1 MFIKTILFI
10 LLLGIF
16 EVVGAAKVTRVIDG
30 DTFEIETGEKVRL
43 IGINAPEISDIFGV
57 ESKEY
62 LMQLIEGKD
71 VDLQDD
77 NLSNKTDRYNRL
89 LKYVILNGEDINNK
103 LIINGYA
110 FAYLKYNFEKSELY
124 KESQISASKNGTGM
138 WNNNSKTSNPVE
150 NKIVVHEPKLMSF
163 KNQIILV
170 SIIVLLLV
178 GIISYFKK

>member
-1 MFIKTILFI
+1 MFKRIILFI
-10 LLLGIF
+10 LLISFF
-16 EVVGAAKVTRVIDG
+16 EVLNASKVTRVVDG
-30 DTFEIETGEKVRL
+30 DTFEIESGEKVRL

-62 LMQLIEGKD
+62 LISLIEGKD
-71 VDLQDD
+71 VELKDD

-124 KESQISASKNGTGM
+124 KESQILASKNGLGM
-138 WNNNSKTSNPVE
+138 WNNNIKSSNSVL
-150 NKIVVHEPKLMSF
+150 NKIVVNEPKLISY
-163 KNQIILV
+163 KNQIILI
-170 SIIVLLLV
+170 SILVLLFI

>member
-1 MFIKTILFI
+1 MLKRIVLFI
-10 LLLGIF
+10 LLVSFF
-16 EVVGAAKVTRVIDG
+16 EVLNASKVTRVIDG

-62 LMQLIEGKD
+62 LIQLIEGKE
-71 VDLQDD
+71 VELLDD

-103 LIINGYA
+103 LIINGYV

-124 KESQISASKNGTGM
+124 KESQILASKNGIGM
-138 WNNNSKTSNPVE
+138 WNNNSKTSNSLE

-163 KNQIILV
+163 KNQIILI

-178 GIISYFKK
+178 GIISYYKK

>member
-1 MFIKTILFI
+1 MSKRIVLFI
-10 LLLGIF
+10 LLISFF
-16 EVVGAAKVTRVIDG
+16 EVLNASKVTRVIDG

-62 LMQLIEGKD
+62 LIQLIEGKE
-71 VDLQDD
+71 VELLDD

-124 KESQISASKNGTGM
+124 KESQISASKNGLGM
-138 WNNNSKTSNPVE
+138 WSSNSKKSNSVE
-150 NKIVVHEPKLMSF
+150 NKVVVHESKSISN
-163 KNQIILV
+163 KNIIILI
-170 SIIVLLLV
+170 SILILLFV
-178 GIISYFKK
+178 GIIAYFKK

>member
-1 MFIKTILFI
+1 MLKRIVLFI
-10 LLLGIF
+10 LLISFF
-16 EVVGAAKVTRVIDG
+16 EVLNASKVTRVIDG

-62 LMQLIEGKD
+62 LIQLIEGKD

-103 LIINGYA
+103 LIINGFA

-124 KESQISASKNGTGM
+124 KESQISASKNGLGM
-138 WNNNSKTSNPVE
+138 WNNNTKISNSVQ
-150 NKIVVHEPKLMSF
+150 NKIVVSESKLISY
-163 KNQIILV
+163 KNQIILI
-170 SIIVLLLV
+170 SILVLLFV